1 MNIGKLITGVAR
13 IFVGVLFIISGF
25 VKLDDPVGFSYKLQ
39 EYFQTDVL
47 NLPFLQPFALGLAV
61 FLVIFELMLGV
72 MLILGYVKRF
82 TTWSLLLMIIFF
94 SFLTFYSAYF
104 NKVTDCGCF
113 GDAMP
118 LTPWQSFTKDMV
130 LLVLILIIFFN
141 RKYLTPIF
149 APASHKWIVFV
160 AFIGCLGFGYYVL
173 MHLPLIDF
181 RAYKIGNNIQ
191 EGMQPKDGEIAPI
204 HDFGFYGQEGDD
216 TDKILNE
223 DKVLVV
229 VAYSLTKS
237 EKKGWTK
244 IKDAVERAKAAGYHV
259 VGFSSSGP
267 DEIDEMKNTYGY
279 DFPFYSTDETAIKTI
294 IRSNPGLVTL
304 RKGTITQKLRWND
317 ADDLKVN

>member
-1 MNIGKLITGVAR
+1 MNIRKIITGVAR

-94 SFLTFYSAYF
+94 TFLTFYSAYF

-118 LTPWQSFTKDMV
+118 LTPWQSFTKDIV
-130 LLVLILIIFFN
+130 LLILILIIFFN

-149 APASHKWIVFV
+149 SPTSHKWIVFISFT
-160 AFIGCLGFGYYVL
+160 ACLCFGYYVL

-191 EGMQPKDGEIAPI
+191 EGMKSQDGGIAPI
-204 HDFGFYGQEGDD
+204 HDFGFYGQDGDN

-223 DKVLVV
+223 DKVLMV

-237 EKKGWTK
+237 EKKGWSK
-244 IKDAVERAKAAGYHV
+244 IRDAVERAEADGYHV
-259 VGFSSSGP
+259 IGFSSSGP
-267 DEIDEMKNTYGY
+267 DEIERIKKTYGY
-279 DFPFYSTDETAIKTI
+279 DFPFYFTDETAIKTI
-294 IRSNPGLVTL
+294 IRSNPGLVTF
-304 RKGTITQKLRWND
+304 RKGTITQKLHWND